1 MHALLSDNGDA
12 ARGETRQ
19 RLSWPISD
27 LTRALSGL
35 VRDRLRSPPVR
46 ANRSCKCEALASI
59 RQNVMRTSFSDLFT
73 RFFERVKPFLPVH
86 LTEGLFIVEKV
97 NAAQIKTPACQDV
110 MSFSSDR
117 RVTAGEESQACSS
130 ACQSPTTRPSSMRTV
145 PEATRARASG

>member
-27 LTRALSGL
+27 LTWALSGL

-59 RQNVMRTSFSDLFT
+59 GQTVMHASFSDLFT

-86 LTEGLFIVEKV
+86 LMEGHSIVDKGV
-97 NAAQIKTPACQDV
+97 RAQRA
-110 MSFSSDR
+110 
-117 RVTAGEESQACSS
+117 VTQLIIDHPIPGPGLAEHVG
-130 ACQSPTTRPSSMRTV
+130 R
-145 PEATRARASG
+145 